1 MKRICRFFSTNCR
14 LGPRVVKTGIA
25 VTFCIVLSHL
35 LKLNQ
40 PLIAVIATVIS
51 MDKSIDLSL
60 KSGKNKMIG
69 VIIGTAVGAA
79 FASLSPGNAG
89 LSGIGVILSLYLCHL
104 LHLESGGV
112 LSSFSFAAV
121 MFGSVQSAPW
131 EHALSCMGA
140 ALLGI
145 GVAMMVNLT
154 VMPPNYA
161 MEIKRIY
168 AELKKKTIAAI
179 DDASA
184 KKVINSKAIGEE
196 IQNLARA
203 LRLYISEAKIL
214 RWNDDEVFLISSNI
228 ATFRLILD
236 ELKAIEV
243 MELTENGEPSE
254 EIQTVYHYHMKR
266 MRDLFQ
272 KIRASEGM

>member
-1 MKRICRFFSTNCR
+1 MKQIYRFFNTNCR
-14 LGPRVVKTGIA
+14 PGPRVVKTGIA
-25 VTFCIVLSHL
+25 VTFCIVLSHI

-40 PLIAVIATVIS
+40 PFIAVIATVIS
-51 MDKSIDLSL
+51 MGKSIDLSL

-69 VIIGTAVGAA
+69 VIIGTAVGTV

-89 LSGIGVILSLYLCHL
+89 LSGIGIILSLYLCHL
-104 LHLESGGV
+104 FRLESAGV

-121 MFGSVQSAPW
+121 MFASAQSSPW
-131 EHALSCMGA
+131 KYALTCMGA

-145 GVAMMVNLT
+145 GVAVIVNLT

-168 AELKKKTIAAI
+168 AELKKKTIKAI

-184 KKVINSKAIGEE
+184 RKMVNSQEMDAE
-196 IQNLARA
+196 IQNLAHA

-243 MELTENGEPSE
+243 MALTEDGEPSE
-254 EIQTVYHYHMKR
+254 EILTVYHYHMKR

-272 KIRASEGM
+272 KILACESM

>member
-1 MKRICRFFSTNCR
+1 MKRIYRFFSTNCR

-25 VTFCIVLSHL
+25 VTFCIVLSNI

-40 PLIAVIATVIS
+40 PFIAVIATVIS
-51 MDKSIDLSL
+51 MGKSIDLSL
-60 KSGKNKMIG
+60 KSGKNKMMG
-69 VIIGTAVGAA
+69 VIIGIAVGTA
-79 FASLSPGNAG
+79 FAALSPGNAG

-104 LHLESGGV
+104 FRLESAGV
-112 LSSFSFAAV
+112 LSCFSFAAV
-121 MFGSVQSAPW
+121 MFGAAQSVPW
-131 EHALSCMGA
+131 EYALSCMGA

-145 GVAMMVNLT
+145 GIAVIVNLT

-161 MEIKRIY
+161 VEIKRIY
-168 AELKKKTIAAI
+168 AELKKKTLKAI

-184 KKVINSKAIGEE
+184 RKIVNSRVVDKE
-196 IQNLARA
+196 IQNLAHA

-228 ATFRLILD
+228 ANFRLILD

-243 MELTENGEPSE
+243 MELTEDGEPSE
-254 EIQTVYHYHMKR
+254 EIRTVYHYHMKR

-272 KIRASEGM
+272 KIQACEGM